1 MAPTLHFL
9 KAFFTTYVRHR
20 WLYVAI

>member
-9 KAFFTTYVRHR
+9 KAFFTTYVRRR